1 MRRAALWTVL
11 MLAAAL
17 PALAADPSTVI
28 YLRPADAL
36 DLNPWQANDL
46 YSNEVA
52 ANIFDGLVRFRK
64 NNTAVEPCLATSWEM
79 GDNGRSWRFTLRRG
93 VRFHDG
99 TPFDSRAVVHS
110 FQNRMAGRQPSYQRM
125 GSLFAVI
132 VDVRA
137 LAPDLVE
144 IRLSR
149 PYAPFLTALADSA
162 GFIQSPASRS
172 GEFTPVGTGPFRFVS
187 WTRGRS
193 LILARFAGYW
203 GGRPGVERIV
213 FKVMADPLGRVLQI
227 RNGSA
232 DMAIIQSGKEYE
244 ELSRRS
250 DIAVLSHPSIDTHY
264 LGFNTRRRPFDRV
277 EVRLALRHVIPKGNL
292 IKKIFQNMAQP
303 AFTPLPPAISPG
315 QNPEPAGGA
324 DLSAA
329 RSLLKA
335 AGLADGFACS
345 LYYPDGQQGVE
356 ELADLLA
363 VMARQVRI
371 SIRKVKLPF
380 TELVKAVDRGDHD
393 LLMMGW
399 SAGPDPD
406 FFLSPL
412 FTFEPGNR
420 NRFFYQNPEL
430 TRLLEQGRTT
440 LDEPQRQRIY
450 LQALELLE
458 RDAPWIP
465 LFHLIDNLATRSG
478 VRGLS
483 FTPLGQVVFRE
494 ITKESTP

>member
-11 MLAAAL
+11 MLAVAL
-17 PALAADPSTVI
+17 PALAADTSTVI

-52 ANIFDGLVRFRK
+52 ANIFEGLVRFRR
-64 NNTAVEPCLATSWEM
+64 NDTGVEPCLATSWEI
-79 GDNGRSWRFTLRRG
+79 GDGGRGWTFALRRG

-110 FQNRMAGRQPSYQRM
+110 FQNRMAGRQPAYQRL

-132 VDVRA
+132 VSVRA
-137 LAPDLVE
+137 LAPDRVE

-162 GFIQSPASRS
+162 CFIQSPAPRA
-172 GEFTPVGTGPFRFVS
+172 GNFVPVGTGPFRFVN

-213 FKVMADPLGRVLQI
+213 FKVMPDPLGRVLQI

-232 DMAIIQSGKEYE
+232 DMAIIQSGKEFE

-250 DIAVLSHPSIDTHY
+250 DITVLSHPSIDTHY

-277 EVRLALRHVIPKGNL
+277 GVRLALRYVIPKGNL
-292 IKKIFQNMAQP
+292 IKKIFQNLAQP
-303 AFTPLPPAISPG
+303 AFTPLPPAIFPSQG
-315 QNPEPAGGA
+315 REAAGGA
-324 DLSAA
+324 DLAAA

-335 AGLADGFACS
+335 ADLADGFACS

-363 VMARQVRI
+363 VMARQLRI
-371 SIRKVKLPF
+371 TVRKVKLPF
-380 TELVKAVDRGDHD
+380 SELVKAIARGDHD

-399 SAGPDPD
+399 STGPDPD

-420 NRFFYQNPEL
+420 NRFFYENPEL

-440 LDEPQRQRIY
+440 LDGAQRRGIY
-450 LQALELLE
+450 LRALELLE

-465 LFHLIDNLATRSG
+465 LFHLIDNLATRGG
-478 VRGLS
+478 VRGLF

>member
-1 MRRAALWTVL
+1 MKRAALCTVL
-11 MLAAAL
+11 MLAAL

-28 YLRPADAL
+28 YLRQADAL
-36 DLNPWQANDL
+36 DLDPWQANDL

-52 ANIFDGLVRFRK
+52 ANIFEGLVRFRK
-64 NNTAVEPCLATSWEM
+64 NDTAIEPCLATSWEI
-79 GDNGRSWRFTLRRG
+79 GDNGRSWRFSLRRG

-99 TPFDSRAVVHS
+99 TPFDARAVVHS
-110 FQNRMAGRQPSYQRM
+110 FQNRMAGRQPANQRM
-125 GSLFAVI
+125 ASLFAVI
-132 VDVRA
+132 AGVRA
-137 LAPDLVE
+137 LAPELVE
-144 IRLSR
+144 IRLQH

-162 GFIQSPASRS
+162 GFIQSPAPRA
-172 GEFTPVGTGPFRFVS
+172 GDFVPVGTGPFRFVS

-193 LILARFAGYW
+193 LILVRHPGYW
-203 GGRPGVERIV
+203 GGRPGVQRIV

-250 DIAVLSHPSIDTHY
+250 GISILSHPSVDTHY
-264 LGFNTRRRPFDRV
+264 LGFNTRRPPFDRL
-277 EVRLALRHVIPKGNL
+277 EARLALRLVIPKGNL
-292 IKKIFQNMAQP
+292 IKKIFQNLAQP
-303 AFTPLPPAISPG
+303 AFTPLPPAIFPAQG
-315 QNPEPAGGA
+315 PAPAGA
-324 DLSAA
+324 PDLAAA

-371 SIRKVKLPF
+371 SVRKVKLPF
-380 TELVKAVDRGDHD
+380 SELVKAVDRGDHD

-420 NRFFYQNPEL
+420 NRFFYENPEL
-430 TRLLEQGRTT
+430 TRLLQQGRTT
-440 LDEPQRQRIY
+440 LDAPQRERIY
-450 LQALELLE
+450 RRALELLE

-483 FTPLGQVVFRE
+483 FTPLGHVIFRD